1 MIGPLLALILQ
12 SGAPLSGAPPS
23 SGWALPATRLCS
35 PEELRDLA
43 ALPDAADTPF
53 RLTCRA
59 ETHGRPILRR
69 ILIQGGEASGA
80 GIDCGG
86 GGIGQ
91 PGARTTTQTPTIA
104 VWSRRID
111 GPSPAWSRPTDI
123 SISHCTVHGAIR
135 IWGMGVG
142 GRIDDLRN
150 SSRTQGHTRAAQA
163 AGPSHIALTDLTFAA
178 TGSIPLYVGPGVTSV
193 AVDGGQFSGR
203 SDSTAIYLDAESA
216 GAVISNVTFDVA
228 TPREKI
234 AVDGSARNT
243 ITGNRFAL
251 GGRGGVFLYRNCGED
266 GVIRHQTP
274 SNNLIT
280 DNVFTGAPV
289 FQRNAVVV
297 GAREGGRRYCGD
309 DRGWP
314 FGSSLDDGDHATGN
328 TVARNRVGR

>member
-1 MIGPLLALILQ
+1 MVGPLLALILQ
-12 SGAPLSGAPPS
+12 SSALPSG
-23 SGWALPATRLCS
+23 GWSLPATRACS
-35 PEELRDLA
+35 ADEIGELTA
-43 ALPDAADTPF
+43 APNAADTPY

-59 ETHGRPILRR
+59 ELNGRAILRR
-69 ILIQGGEASGA
+69 ILIEGAEASGA

-86 GGIGQ
+86 GSIGR

-123 SISHCTVHGAIR
+123 AVSRCTIHGAIR

-142 GRIDDLRN
+142 GRIDDVRT
-150 SSRTQGHTRAAQA
+150 SSRTAGHTAAAQA
-163 AGPSHIALTDLTFAA
+163 AGPSNVTLTALTFAS
-178 TGSIPLYVGPGVTSV
+178 TGSIPLYVGPGVTRV
-193 AVDGGQFSGR
+193 TVNGGRFTGR

-216 GAVISNVTFDVA
+216 GNVIRDVTFDLT

-251 GGRGGVFLYRNCGED
+251 GGQGGVFLYRNCGED

-274 SNNLIT
+274 SGNVVS
-280 DNVFTGAPV
+280 DNVFTGASLL
-289 FQRNAVVV
+289 RSRTVVV
-297 GAREGGRRYCGD
+297 GAREGGRRYCGE

-328 TVARNRVGR
+328 TVARNRTSR